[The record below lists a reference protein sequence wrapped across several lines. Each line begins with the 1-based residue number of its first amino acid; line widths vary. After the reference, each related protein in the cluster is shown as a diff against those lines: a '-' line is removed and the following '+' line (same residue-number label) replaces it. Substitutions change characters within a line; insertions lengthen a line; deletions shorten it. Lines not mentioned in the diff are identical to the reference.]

1 MYIHLQYLRE
11 NKDYYKLV
19 TRINYV
25 NKIESYKDLHQG
37 SLRKKAQGLVQMS
50 KRTIEESMKREAD
63 SFVRHV
69 VNSTTS
75 EHDIMA
81 NNRNWDPARIVT
93 ALLGWSILIPEAEV
107 SEVEV
112 VAVVDGSVDTKV
124 AVALVS
130 SVAMYVRM

>member
-1 MYIHLQYLRE
+1 MYIHLQYLRD
-11 NKDYYKLV
+11 KDYYKLV

-50 KRTIEESMKREAD
+50 KRTIEESMEREAN

-81 NNRNWDPARIVT
+81 NNRN
-93 ALLGWSILIPEAEV
+93 
-107 SEVEV
+107 
-112 VAVVDGSVDTKV
+112 
-124 AVALVS
+124 
-130 SVAMYVRM
+130 